1 MDGLTS
7 LMQGARAQ
15 QPMQQQP
22 MQQQPMQQQPM
33 QGMNPAMSNAIE
45 VVNND
50 VENLNLDPRTEYAL
64 KIQEASDLLKAAE
77 RNLAMSQSQ
86 PTPPEV
92 IDQRKQQVQQ
102 QIQGGIG
109 GLLQQL
115 TPGMQQRGMQMAAAA
130 APQMQ
135 GGLPTQSAPNMVNM
149 SQGGIIGY
157 ADGGEV
163 YDDIGAMAALHKQA
177 SDKMSDPNASIQAKA
192 NAQQDINMVRQQ
204 AGNRYGQV
212 MRRVDEMR
220 GLPPLEMAMG
230 GQVKRYANGGPPED
244 YLRQAIRQ
252 EGITDP
258 AVIAFLEALYAQ
270 ESSSGANVQDSPS
283 GAQGPMQVMPG
294 TFTEMAD
301 ENWDSNDPMAQT
313 RAGVRYALQGL
324 DAADGDAQRAGQYYY
339 GGPNAL
345 NNADISDPN
354 NPNFPTTGE
363 YGNDIVQS
371 ILDNQSG
378 PEVGAPHLRKQGGN
392 RQDQRITALNAAR
405 LAETGE
411 SLADQ
416 IPENLQNLP
425 DELVEWAS
433 ENPVDAIATG
443 LMFIPAV
450 GWVGGTGLKLTA
462 KLLSKVG
469 PRIGRL
475 FQGLVTKPSLR
486 NKLGQFNKPGTRAFS
501 LPRTLGTA
509 GAGIMGANALLGGD
523 DEEVAAP
530 EEIVTEEVTAPEKVV
545 TEEVTAPEEVVTE
558 TTGEGTPRERQF
570 NLDNLISGLLAA
582 GNATST
588 SQALRG
594 YGVGSQAETQRQE
607 GIAREEREARL
618 LAQNRLNELE
628 TQYRLRSV
636 ELARELEGS
645 MDEERFKAAQTIMG
659 DINNRMDSNF
669 EALVATEAKRILEDG
684 GTGLLGRITGD
695 DKKRAEQQA
704 RINLMRGYV
713 LKMTGSGGT
722 PDPDVD
728 PDIAAANAVLDSA

>member
-1 MDGLTS
+1 
-7 LMQGARAQ
+7 
-15 QPMQQQP
+15 
-22 MQQQPMQQQPM
+22 M

-92 IDQRKQQVQQ
+92 VDQRKQQVQQ

-230 GQVKRYANGGPPED
+230 GQVKRYANGGSTPTAED

-252 EGITDP
+252 ERVTDP

-301 ENWDSNDPMAQT
+301 ENWDPNDPMAQT

-324 DAADGDAQRAGQYYY
+324 DAADGDAQLAAQYYY
-339 GGPNAL
+339 GGPSAL
-345 NNADISDPN
+345 NNPDISDPN

-363 YGNDIVQS
+363 YGNGIVQRIAEQANLRNAQDS
-371 ILDNQSG
+371 VRDVPKALNNSGSDFGEAGLAGLADTIAQQQQEDKFLQSEPG
-378 PEVGAPHLRKQGGN
+378 QN
-392 RQDQRITALNAAR
+392 RQNQKIAALREAPSNGTYESIANLLTAGRDYVMENPLETAGYALTAL
-405 LAETGE
+405 
-411 SLADQ
+411 
-416 IPENLQNLP
+416 
-425 DELVEWAS
+425 
-433 ENPVDAIATG
+433 PV
-443 LMFIPAV
+443 
-450 GWVGGTGLKLTA
+450 
-462 KLLSKVG
+462 
-469 PRIGRL
+469 
-475 FQGLVTKPSLR
+475 
-486 NKLGQFNKPGTRAFS
+486 
-501 LPRTLGTA
+501 A
-509 GAGIMGANALLGGD
+509 GAGFRAVTWAGKLLMKSPKVASFLVGLGILNRDKIESIINGEEELPPEAVEALLETDLSQFEGVD
-523 DEEVAAP
+523 AVDIEEGQNIVN
-530 EEIVTEEVTAPEKVV
+530 EESTGEVTD
-545 TEEVTAPEEVVTE
+545 PEEVVTE

-669 EALVATEAKRILEDG
+669 EDLVATEAKRILEDG

-713 LKMTGSGGT
+713 LKMTSYGGAT
-722 PDPDVD
+722 DADVD

>member
-1 MDGLTS
+1 
-7 LMQGARAQ
+7 
-15 QPMQQQP
+15 
-22 MQQQPMQQQPM
+22 MQQQPM

-92 IDQRKQQVQQ
+92 VDQRKQQVQQ

-270 ESSSGANVQDSPS
+270 ESSSGANVQNSPS

-339 GGPNAL
+339 GGPSAL
-345 NNADISDPN
+345 D
-354 NPNFPTTGE
+354 NPNRSNPDSPSDPTTGE
-363 YGNDIVQS
+363 YGNSIVQRIAEQANLRNAQDS
-371 ILDNQSG
+371 VRDVPKALNNSGSDFGEAGLAGLADTIAQQQQEDKFLQSEPG
-378 PEVGAPHLRKQGGN
+378 QN
-392 RQDQRITALNAAR
+392 RQDQMIAALREAPSNGTYESIANLLTAGRDYVMENPLETAGYALTAYPAAGASFRALNWGR
-405 LAETGE
+405 
-411 SLADQ
+411 
-416 IPENLQNLP
+416 
-425 DELVEWAS
+425 
-433 ENPVDAIATG
+433 
-443 LMFIPAV
+443 
-450 GWVGGTGLKLTA
+450 
-462 KLLSKVG
+462 KLLMKSPKVASF
-469 PRIGRL
+469 L
-475 FQGLVTKPSLR
+475 VGL
-486 NKLGQFNKPGTRAFS
+486 
-501 LPRTLGTA
+501 
-509 GAGIMGANALLGGD
+509 GIL
-523 DEEVAAP
+523 
-530 EEIVTEEVTAPEKVV
+530 
-545 TEEVTAPEEVVTE
+545 
-558 TTGEGTPRERQF
+558 
-570 NLDNLISGLLAA
+570 
-582 GNATST
+582 
-588 SQALRG
+588 
-594 YGVGSQAETQRQE
+594 
-607 GIAREEREARL
+607 
-618 LAQNRLNELE
+618 NR
-628 TQYRLRSV
+628 
-636 ELARELEGS
+636 
-645 MDEERFKAAQTIMG
+645 
-659 DINNRMDSNF
+659 
-669 EALVATEAKRILEDG
+669 
-684 GTGLLGRITGD
+684 
-695 DKKRAEQQA
+695 DK
-704 RINLMRGYV
+704 I
-713 LKMTGSGGT
+713 
-722 PDPDVD
+722 
-728 PDIAAANAVLDSA
+728 